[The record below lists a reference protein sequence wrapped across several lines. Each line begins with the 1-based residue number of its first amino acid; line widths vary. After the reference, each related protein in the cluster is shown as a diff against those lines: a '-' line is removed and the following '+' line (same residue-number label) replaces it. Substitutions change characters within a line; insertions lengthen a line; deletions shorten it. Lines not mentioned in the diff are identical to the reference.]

1 MLVFVSGLSQNTID
15 LSIPPSVF
23 VSAEHPNQ
31 TTMATMDTLVSASDG
46 RLHSRHKQSA
56 DSCSVVG
63 KSALIAGEGEGGGA
77 ARATDDSSSES
88 SDVWVLLWL
97 VHGRDAT
104 PGPGS
109 LGVPPGAPPIMG
121 SLLGQMGAHDR
132 YFDDR

>member
-56 DSCSVVG
+56 DSCSLVG
-63 KSALIAGEGEGGGA
+63 KSALIAGEGEGGGPHVLQMIVPL
-77 ARATDDSSSES
+77 RALTYGSCSGSCTAGTLRPAQGRS
-88 SDVWVLLWL
+88 ASRQGRHLSWAPFWVK
-97 VHGRDAT
+97 
-104 PGPGS
+104 
-109 LGVPPGAPPIMG
+109 
-121 SLLGQMGAHDR
+121 
-132 YFDDR
+132 